1 MGKPLVRFCEGPGN
15 NEGRWVRGTR
25 HAVVACDEAS
35 NESLI
40 SVFDSH
46 DYLETPVYSKIMVL
60 LNLRVQSSQR
70 SFLFSPP
77 FQKGGIGGL
86 MISGT

>member
-15 NEGRWVRGTR
+15 NEGRWVRSTR

-46 DYLETPVYSKIMVL
+46 DYLETPVYSKVL
-60 LNLRVQSSQR
+60 VKKKFFELSKLLRGWA
-70 SFLFSPP
+70 F
-77 FQKGGIGGL
+77 
-86 MISGT
+86 

>member
-46 DYLETPVYSKIMVL
+46 DYLETPVYSKMLGIADEKNIIMTK
-60 LNLRVQSSQR
+60 N
-70 SFLFSPP
+70 SFNPIILSEA
-77 FQKGGIGGL
+77 
-86 MISGT
+86 

>member
-15 NEGRWVRGTR
+15 NEGRWVRSTR

-46 DYLETPVYSKIMVL
+46 DYLETPVYSKLMGLI
-60 LNLRVQSSQR
+60 
-70 SFLFSPP
+70 FSPTRHY
-77 FQKGGIGGL
+77 IL
-86 MISGT
+86 MDVSNDFLILLK

>member
-15 NEGRWVRGTR
+15 NEGRWVRSTR

-46 DYLETPVYSKIMVL
+46 DYLETPVYSKIMFK
-60 LNLRVQSSQR
+60 NA
-70 SFLFSPP
+70 
-77 FQKGGIGGL
+77 
-86 MISGT
+86 

>member
-46 DYLETPVYSKIMVL
+46 DYLETPVYSKVL
-60 LNLRVQSSQR
+60 RFVWSNGVLECWSVEKKQR
-70 SFLFSPP
+70 YRR
-77 FQKGGIGGL
+77 
-86 MISGT
+86 

>member
-15 NEGRWVRGTR
+15 NKGRWVRGTR

-40 SVFDSH
+40 SVFDSL
-46 DYLETPVYSKIMVL
+46 DYLETPIYSKRL
-60 LNLRVQSSQR
+60 EY
-70 SFLFSPP
+70 
-77 FQKGGIGGL
+77 
-86 MISGT
+86 